1 VGAGR
6 DLDAVI
12 GVEAGL
18 DALLGDTHA
27 VTLSAD
33 ELAGQFP
40 PGALTPD
47 LMRRAAELGLVE
59 LADDGDV
66 RVPDRRFIDTGSSL
80 AHLGVPLGDVL
91 DDWEALVARTDEIA
105 ALFVR
110 RFEEHVV
117 PADWSTD
124 LDSDASR
131 ELATVLGRLH
141 HAARQV
147 VAAALDAS
155 LARAGRDR
163 LGQLLDPAPE

>member
-1 VGAGR
+1 
-6 DLDAVI
+6 
-12 GVEAGL
+12 VEAGL

-91 DDWEALVARTDEIA
+91 DDWEALVAHTDEIA

-110 RFEEHVV
+110 RFEEFA
-117 PADWSTD
+117 PTDWSTA
-124 LDSDASR
+124 LDSDAAR
-131 ELATVLGRLH
+131 RLAAVLGRLH

-155 LARAGRDR
+155 LARAGRAR
-163 LGQLLDPAPE
+163 LEQLLEPAPE